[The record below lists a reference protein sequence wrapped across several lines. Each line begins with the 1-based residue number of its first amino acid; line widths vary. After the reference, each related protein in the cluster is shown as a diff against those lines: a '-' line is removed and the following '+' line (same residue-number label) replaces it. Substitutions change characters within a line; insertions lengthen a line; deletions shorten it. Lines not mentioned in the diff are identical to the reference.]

1 MKAETQADSLASLVE
16 KKKPYPEYELVFPF
30 FQVKQSALKKL
41 LVDDILLLGLSH
53 MDLSLLFEGTLCASV
68 SLCTED
74 NNEKIKITYLQKDTL
89 KQEHTKKYKIL
100 KCSFGS
106 VQIRKLEIGHKAS
119 VAQLDL
125 EKTDLFVND
134 TQIAAGRLIT
144 VDDEIAIQITKVND
158 E

>member
-1 MKAETQADSLASLVE
+1 MKAETQANSLASLVE
-16 KKKPYPEYELVFPF
+16 KKKPYPKYEVVLPF

-41 LVDDILLLGLSH
+41 VVDDVLLLGLSY

-68 SLCTED
+68 SLCADE

-89 KQEHTKKYKIL
+89 KHEHTKKYEIL

-106 VQIRKLEIGHKAS
+106 VQIRNLKAGHKAS
-119 VAQLDL
+119 IAQLDL
-125 EKTDLFVND
+125 QKTDLFVND
-134 TQIAAGRLIT
+134 THIATGKLVI
-144 VDDEIAIQITKVND
+144 VDEEIAIQITKVND